1 MVPLIKIPDRG
12 IPYQTLLAL
21 QTFSPPIFTENL
33 ISLKTLRVLREI
45 NIYIQK
51 VCKMFVYRVIRDAS
65 FKKWSST
72 GPRPTLRV
80 KDFVLKL
87 EL

>member
-45 NIYIQK
+45 NNSLKSLGENRPRVCFCGSLLSRKVYINL
-51 VCKMFVYRVIRDAS
+51 S
-65 FKKWSST
+65 
-72 GPRPTLRV
+72 PR
-80 KDFVLKL
+80 
-87 EL
+87 

>member
-45 NIYIQK
+45 NNCSIYI
-51 VCKMFVYRVIRDAS
+51 F
-65 FKKWSST
+65 
-72 GPRPTLRV
+72 
-80 KDFVLKL
+80 DF
-87 EL
+87 